1 MKRIEILVPPAQF
14 EQAKDALLGIGVDS
28 MTLAEVKHLDPGTRR
43 REVFRGS
50 AYVVDYVLRVKMD
63 LVVHDPI
70 VPRILQ
76 ELARVLDDGGSDMTK
91 VVVSE
96 VVDVVRIPSSGRREG
111 ARRSGPLLRS
121 A

>member
-14 EQAKDALLGIGVDS
+14 EPAKDALLGIGVDS
-28 MTLAEVKHLDPGTRR
+28 MTLAEVKHLDPASRR

-70 VPRILQ
+70 VPRIL
-76 ELARVLDDGGSDMTK
+76 EVLGKVLEEAGPDVTK

-96 VVDVVRIPSSGRREG
+96 VVDVVYVPASRRLGGDKRKG
-111 ARRSGPLLRS
+111 ALLRS